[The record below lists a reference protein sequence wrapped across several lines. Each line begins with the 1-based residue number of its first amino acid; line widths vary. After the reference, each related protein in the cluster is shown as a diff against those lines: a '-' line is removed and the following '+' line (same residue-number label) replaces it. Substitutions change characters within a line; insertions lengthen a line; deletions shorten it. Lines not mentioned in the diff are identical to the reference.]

1 MAACKGVNIPSGV
14 IVLAR
19 LNCSFMMLTAGRPS
33 LHGCVLKGCCWFFE
47 GEGCLSVG
55 ARVCRCTCG
64 AQRLTLRCFPLP
76 SLTDPGAH

>member
-33 LHGCVLKGCCWFFE
+33 LHGMCSEGMLLGFWGGVLVSGCMCVQVYMWRG
-47 GEGCLSVG
+47 
-55 ARVCRCTCG
+55 
-64 AQRLTLRCFPLP
+64 
-76 SLTDPGAH
+76 

>member
-33 LHGCVLKGCCWFFE
+33 LHGMCSEGMLLGFF
-47 GEGCLSVG
+47 GGVACQWVH
-55 ARVCRCTCG
+55 VCAG
-64 AQRLTLRCFPLP
+64 VHVERLTPRCLPLP
-76 SLTDPGAH
+76 PLTDPGAH

>member
-33 LHGCVLKGCCWFFE
+33 LHGCVLKGCCWFFGGRGACQWVHVCAGVH
-47 GEGCLSVG
+47 GEPRG
-55 ARVCRCTCG
+55 
-64 AQRLTLRCFPLP
+64 
-76 SLTDPGAH
+76 

>member
-33 LHGCVLKGCCWFFE
+33 LHGMCSEGMLLGFF
-47 GEGCLSVG
+47 GGGCLSVG

-64 AQRLTLRCFPLP
+64 EVDTQVP
-76 SLTDPGAH
+76 SSPTSH

>member
-33 LHGCVLKGCCWFFE
+33 LHGMCSEGMLLGFFF
-47 GEGCLSVG
+47 GGG
-55 ARVCRCTCG
+55 ACQWVHVCAGVHVEPRG
-64 AQRLTLRCFPLP
+64 
-76 SLTDPGAH
+76 

>member
-33 LHGCVLKGCCWFFE
+33 LHGMCSEGMLLGFFWGGVLVSG
-47 GEGCLSVG
+47 
-55 ARVCRCTCG
+55 CTCV
-64 AQRLTLRCFPLP
+64 QVYMWSPEVDTQVP
-76 SLTDPGAH
+76 SSPTSH